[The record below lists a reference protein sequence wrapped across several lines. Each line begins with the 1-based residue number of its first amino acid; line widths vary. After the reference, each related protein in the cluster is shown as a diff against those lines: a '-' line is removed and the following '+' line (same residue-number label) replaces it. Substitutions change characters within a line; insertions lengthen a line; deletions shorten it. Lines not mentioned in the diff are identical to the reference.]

1 MFLCMHVFSLKNR
14 KELNRRKKCGRQV
27 VGKKKI
33 VLKTSAQPNLIQVY
47 SYPLNTFIESMW
59 PFTKSSNTDDSLDD
73 LPSDLQKVL
82 EQEIRQDSNK
92 FELDKYSR
100 IVNDKLNQLPPQFT
114 NEQEFLDFENYKIQ
128 NNHQIV
134 AQINCAEIENY
145 LIQLNNNH
153 SISQFWSS
161 LFNSA
166 TTNANSSENNVTTN
180 PNQALQNYKSCKN
193 LTIDGL
199 KLLYYSKCYNI
210 KQCQFIRYH
219 LDQLYIKNFGS
230 LGQNVND
237 KNIESYYKDLDQLF
251 YKVWK

>member
-1 MFLCMHVFSLKNR
+1 
-14 KELNRRKKCGRQV
+14 
-27 VGKKKI
+27 
-33 VLKTSAQPNLIQVY
+33 
-47 SYPLNTFIESMW
+47 MW
-59 PFTKSSNTDDSLDD
+59 PFTKSSNSDDRLNDLSKD

-82 EQEIRQDSNK
+82 EQETLQDSNK

-100 IVNDKLNQLPPQFT
+100 IVNDILNQLPPQFT
-114 NEQEFLDFENYKIQ
+114 TEQELLDFENYKIQ
-128 NNHQIV
+128 NNYKIV

-153 SISQFWSS
+153 SISQFWSN
-161 LFNSA
+161 LFNS
-166 TTNANSSENNVTTN
+166 TNSNSNSDSSEDNVTIN
-180 PNQALQNYKSCKN
+180 PNQALKNYKSCKN

-199 KLLYYSKCYNI
+199 KLLNYSKCYNI

-237 KNIESYYKDLDQLF
+237 KNVESYYKDLDQLF

>member
-1 MFLCMHVFSLKNR
+1 M
-14 KELNRRKKCGRQV
+14 
-27 VGKKKI
+27 
-33 VLKTSAQPNLIQVY
+33 
-47 SYPLNTFIESMW
+47 
-59 PFTKSSNTDDSLDD
+59 
-73 LPSDLQKVL
+73 
-82 EQEIRQDSNK
+82 
-92 FELDKYSR
+92 
-100 IVNDKLNQLPPQFT
+100 
-114 NEQEFLDFENYKIQ
+114 DFENYKIQ

-161 LFNSA
+161 LFNS
-166 TTNANSSENNVTTN
+166 TNTNPNSSENNVTTN